1 MGFIKQDA
9 ENKNIIKK
17 KKEEAMTLLFALPL
31 LFLSNNDPVFCA
43 LIFAAHILDPFY
55 KVLDSRKL
63 SGQPDEQE

>member
-31 LFLSNNDPVFCA
+31 LFLSNNDPVFCT
-43 LIFAAHILDPFY
+43 LFFAAFWTLFIKFKTLKKYQVILMH
-55 KVLDSRKL
+55 
-63 SGQPDEQE
+63 